1 MEIKI
6 DQEFKDLIPPLAVE
20 EVLNLEQ
27 SILTEGCREAIILWN
42 GVIIDGHNRH
52 AICTKHNLP
61 FKTEV
66 KEFAS
71 RNDVKIWMILNQ
83 FGRRNLK
90 PYQNGV
96 LALQLKNI
104 YAEKGKENK
113 AVAIGIAR
121 QNNPNNKDEQFCQ
134 ISDKTVES
142 VDTKKE
148 LAKIAGVSHDTI
160 HKIETIKENTP
171 GEALKELEEE
181 INSGNVSINQAYK
194 FTKLLRSDSDNYKK
208 ANVALRILN
217 DFKKDKNASLEN
229 TAKDTIREIQREERD
244 RQIKEAEEQK
254 KKLAEQLRKE
264 REEKEREE
272 RERLRKE
279 REIREQQE
287 KERLEKE
294 RIELEKE
301 RAEKEK
307 QMKERLE
314 LERIRKLEQ
323 AKEEEEREKIRKE
336 QAEKERI
343 EKERMRKEREE
354 QERIEQ
360 ERRVQFQRE
369 QERIEKEKLEQFRAE
384 QERIEAEKLNS
395 VADLEDEDDKRYNVI
410 LCDPP
415 WRYDFAETK
424 NREIENQ
431 YPTMTLE
438 EIKSLNVPADDD
450 CVLFMWATAPKLE
463 QAFEVLKAWGFTYKT
478 CAVWDKELIGMGYW
492 FRGQHELLLVGVRG
506 SPGVPAPENRFSSVI
521 KSRREGHSK
530 KPECVYEMIE
540 KMVPNKNYLEM
551 FARRKRENWS
561 VWGNQV

>member
-42 GVIIDGHNRH
+42 GVIVDGHNRY
-52 AICTKHNLP
+52 AICTKHGIA
-61 FKTEV
+61 FKTEE

-71 RNDVKIWMILNQ
+71 RNDVRIWMIQNQ
-83 FGRRNLK
+83 FGRRNLDN
-90 PYQNGV
+90 YTRSG
-96 LALQLKNI
+96 LSLML
-104 YAEKGKENK
+104 EKFFKEKAKENQGTRTDILQK
-113 AVAIGIAR
+113 SAKSLEAVNTR
-121 QNNPNNKDEQFCQ
+121 E
-134 ISDKTVES
+134 
-142 VDTKKE
+142 E
-148 LAKIAGVSHDTI
+148 LSKLAGVSHDTI
-160 HKIETIKENTP
+160 YKVKEIKTNVP
-171 GEALKELEEE
+171 KEALGELEQE
-181 INSGNVSINQAYK
+181 IKAGNVSINQAYK
-194 FTKLLRSDSDNYKK
+194 FTKLL
-208 ANVALRILN
+208 NVGNNAYTRAAIALRILS
-217 DFKKDKNASLEN
+217 DYRKDSAASLEN
-229 TAKDTIREIQREERD
+229 AAKNTIREIQREERD
-244 RQIKEAEEQK
+244 RQIKEAEEK
-254 KKLAEQLRKE
+254 KKQLAEQLRKE

-294 RIELEKE
+294 RIEREKE
-301 RAEKEK
+301 RVEKEK

-314 LERIRKLEQ
+314 QERIRKLKQ
-323 AKEEEEREKIRKE
+323 AKEAEEREKIRKE
-336 QAEKERI
+336 HEEKERI
-343 EKERMRKEREE
+343 EKEKLRKEIEE
-354 QERIEQ
+354 QERIEN
-360 ERRVQFQRE
+360 ERRAQFQRE
-369 QERIEKEKLEQFRAE
+369 QERIEKEKLELFRAE
-384 QERIEAEKLNS
+384 QERLEAEKLNS
-395 VADLEDEDDKRYNVI
+395 IADLEDEDDKRYNVI

-438 EIKSLNVPADDD
+438 EIKGLNVPADDD
-450 CVLFMWATAPKLE
+450 CVMFMWATAPKLE

-521 KSRREGHSK
+521 RARREGHSK
-530 KPECVYEMIE
+530 KPDRVYEMIE

-561 VWGNQV
+561 VWGNQI

>member
-42 GVIIDGHNRH
+42 GVIVDGHNRY
-52 AICTKHNLP
+52 AICTKHGIA
-61 FKTEV
+61 FKTEE

-71 RNDVKIWMILNQ
+71 RNDVRIWMIQNQ
-83 FGRRNLK
+83 LGRRNLDNYTRSGLSLMLEEFFK
-90 PYQNGV
+90 
-96 LALQLKNI
+96 
-104 YAEKGKENK
+104 EKAKENK
-113 AVAIGIAR
+113 VIAANTMNEKIG
-121 QNNPNNKDEQFCQ
+121 NTTFSQ
-134 ISDKTVES
+134 ISVKTLDS
-142 VDTKKE
+142 VDTQKE

-160 HKIETIKENTP
+160 YKVKEIKSNVP
-171 GEALKELEEE
+171 KEALGELEQE
-181 INSGNVSINQAYK
+181 IKAGNVSINQAYK
-194 FTKLLRSDSDNYKK
+194 FTKLLNVGNNAYTR
-208 ANVALRILN
+208 AAVALRILS
-217 DFKKDKNASLEN
+217 DYRKDNAASLEN
-229 TAKDTIREIQREERD
+229 AAKNTIREIQREERD
-244 RQIKEAEEQK
+244 RQIKEAEEK
-254 KKLAEQLRKE
+254 KRQLAEQLRKE

-294 RIELEKE
+294 RIEREKE
-301 RAEKEK
+301 RVEKEK

-314 LERIRKLEQ
+314 QERIRKLEL
-323 AKEEEEREKIRKE
+323 AKEEEERAKIRKE
-336 QAEKERI
+336 QEEKERI
-343 EKERMRKEREE
+343 EKERIGKEIEE

-369 QERIEKEKLEQFRAE
+369 QERIEKEKLELFRAE
-384 QERIEAEKLNS
+384 QERLEAEKLNS
-395 VADLEDEDDKRYNVI
+395 IADLEDEDDKRYNVI

-438 EIKSLNVPADDD
+438 EIKGLNVPADDD
-450 CVLFMWATAPKLE
+450 CVMFMWATAPKLE

-492 FRGQHELLLVGVRG
+492 FRGQHELLLVGTRG
-506 SPGVPAPENRFSSVI
+506 SPRVPAPENRFSSVI
-521 KSRREGHSK
+521 RARREGHSK
-530 KPECVYEMIE
+530 KPDCVYDMIE
-540 KMVPNKNYLEM
+540 KMMPCCNYLEM
-551 FARRKRENWS
+551 FARQKREDWAA
-561 VWGNQV
+561 WGNQV

>member
-6 DQEFKDLIPPLAVE
+6 DQEFKDLIPPLTVE

-42 GVIIDGHNRH
+42 GVIVDGHNRY
-52 AICTKHNLP
+52 AICTKHGIA
-61 FKTEV
+61 FKTEER
-66 KEFAS
+66 EFAS
-71 RNDVKIWMILNQ
+71 RNDVRIWMIQNQ
-83 FGRRNLK
+83 FGRRNLDNYTRSGLSLLLEEFFK
-90 PYQNGV
+90 EK
-96 LALQLKNI
+96 AKKNQGTRTDI
-104 YAEKGKENK
+104 TSSRNLEN
-113 AVAIGIAR
+113 V
-121 QNNPNNKDEQFCQ
+121 
-134 ISDKTVES
+134 KTER
-142 VDTKKE
+142 E
-148 LAKIAGVSHDTI
+148 LSKLAGVSHDTI
-160 HKIETIKENTP
+160 YKVKEIKTNVP
-171 GEALKELEEE
+171 KEALNELEQE
-181 INSGNVSINQAYK
+181 IKAGNVSINQAYK
-194 FTKLLRSDSDNYKK
+194 FTKLLNVGNNAYTK
-208 ANVALRILN
+208 AEIALRILS
-217 DFKKDKNASLEN
+217 DFRKNNVASLEN
-229 TAKDTIREIQREERD
+229 AAKNTIREIQREERD
-244 RQIKEAEEQK
+244 RQIKEAEEK
-254 KKLAEQLRKE
+254 KRQLAEQLRKE

-294 RIELEKE
+294 RVEREKE
-301 RAEKEK
+301 RIEKEK

-314 LERIRKLEQ
+314 QEHIRKLEL
-323 AKEEEEREKIRKE
+323 AKEEEERAKIRKE
-336 QAEKERI
+336 QEEKERI
-343 EKERMRKEREE
+343 EKERIRKEIEE

-369 QERIEKEKLEQFRAE
+369 QERIEKEKLELFRAE
-384 QERIEAEKLNS
+384 QERLEAEKLNS
-395 VADLEDEDDKRYNVI
+395 IADLEDEDDKRYNVI

-438 EIKSLNVPADDD
+438 EIKGLNVPADDD
-450 CVLFMWATAPKLE
+450 CVMFMWATAPKLE

-521 KSRREGHSK
+521 RARREGHSK
-530 KPECVYEMIE
+530 KPDRVYEMIE

>member
-6 DQEFKDLIPPLAVE
+6 DQEFKDLIPPLTVE

-42 GVIIDGHNRH
+42 GVIVDGHNRY
-52 AICTKHNLP
+52 AICTKHGIA
-61 FKTEV
+61 FKTEE

-71 RNDVKIWMILNQ
+71 RNDVRIWMIQNQ
-83 FGRRNLK
+83 FGRRNLDNYTRSGLSLLLEGFFK
-90 PYQNGV
+90 
-96 LALQLKNI
+96 
-104 YAEKGKENK
+104 EKASEKEFERKTTFQKSEKSNLETVNTAK
-113 AVAIGIAR
+113 
-121 QNNPNNKDEQFCQ
+121 E
-134 ISDKTVES
+134 IS
-142 VDTKKE
+142 
-148 LAKIAGVSHDTI
+148 KIAGVSHDTI
-160 HKIETIKENTP
+160 YKVKEIKTNVP
-171 GEALKELEEE
+171 KEALNELEQE
-181 INSGNVSINQAYK
+181 IKAGNVSIHQAYK
-194 FTKLLRSDSDNYKK
+194 FTKLLNVGNDAYTK
-208 ANVALRILN
+208 AEIALRILS
-217 DFKKDKNASLEN
+217 DFRKNNVASLEN
-229 TAKDTIREIQREERD
+229 AAKNTIREIQREERD
-244 RQIKEAEEQK
+244 RQIKEAEEK
-254 KKLAEQLRKE
+254 KRQLAEQLRIE

-294 RIELEKE
+294 RIEREKE
-301 RAEKEK
+301 RIEKEK

-314 LERIRKLEQ
+314 QEHIRKLEL
-323 AKEEEEREKIRKE
+323 AKEEEERAKIRKE
-336 QAEKERI
+336 QEEKERI
-343 EKERMRKEREE
+343 EKERIRKEIEE

-369 QERIEKEKLEQFRAE
+369 QERIEKEKLELFRAE
-384 QERIEAEKLNS
+384 QERLEAEKLNS
-395 VADLEDEDDKRYNVI
+395 IADLEDEDDKRYNVI

-438 EIKSLNVPADDD
+438 EIKGLNVPADDD
-450 CVLFMWATAPKLE
+450 CVMFMWATAPKLE

-521 KSRREGHSK
+521 RARREGHSK
-530 KPECVYEMIE
+530 KPDCVYEMIE